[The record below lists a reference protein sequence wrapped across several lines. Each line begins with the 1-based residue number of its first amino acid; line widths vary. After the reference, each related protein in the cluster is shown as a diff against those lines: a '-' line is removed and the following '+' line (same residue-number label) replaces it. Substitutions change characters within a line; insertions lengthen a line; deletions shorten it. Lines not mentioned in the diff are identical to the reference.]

1 MRAKELSCLLVALL
15 TWSARGQTNAA
26 KIHSISLR
34 DCISQALQH
43 NLDVQIVRRDPD
55 IARFKLGAARG
66 TQYDPIFTFGAERRY
81 VDVPANFDLKK
92 VNPYNPYTET
102 EDVFGGGLSG
112 RLTPGLSYRLFASST
127 AVSAFTDFTGLP
139 VPKTGLPVPNRFT
152 NNYEAMLTLNLKQ
165 SLLKDF
171 WIDAGRLAIQVNKK
185 NLKISEQELR
195 LQIMKTVLAV
205 QTAYFDLDYAGRIV
219 QVMQKGLEL
228 AEELLAGDRQRIE
241 IGRLPPLSERQAE
254 SEVETARASLLTAQ
268 DALDTRRDALLNLMS
283 DDLAGSGK
291 EILVPADTL
300 DVRWEKPS
308 LTESLLH
315 AMTLRPDLLL
325 AKLEVEKQ
333 GIVVRYQYNQMFP
346 ALDLEGSYGGLSVE
360 AASQAATFSDLGN
373 RLHPTYTAGVVL
385 KIPLSNTAA
394 RNQYKASK
402 EIKEQTLLNLK
413 KVEQNVYLQVLDVV
427 KSLERHQQRM
437 NATRKARAYAES
449 AFEAEKQKLLDGR
462 STSFLVSEYEN
473 RLIAAQAA
481 EILAMVDYN
490 KAEAQLAFN
499 DGTTLKK
506 NQITLDLR

>member
-55 IARFKLGAARG
+55 IARFKLNAAIG
-66 TQYDPIFTFGAERRY
+66 SHYDPLLTFEAKRLY
-81 VDVPANFDLKK
+81 SDVPGNFDTDK
-92 VNPYNPYTET
+92 VNPHAPYTET
-102 EDVFGGGLSG
+102 ADIFGAGFSG
-112 RLTPGLSYRLFASST
+112 RLTPGLSYQLVASST
-127 AVSAFTDFTGLP
+127 ADSAYTDFSGL
-139 VPKTGLPVPNRFT
+139 LLPNRFT
-152 NNYEAMLTLNLKQ
+152 NNYAAMVTLNLRQ

-171 WIDAGRLAIQVNKK
+171 WIDAGRLSIQVNKK

-205 QTAYFDLDYAGRIV
+205 QTAYFDLDYASRLV
-219 QVMQKGLEL
+219 QVMQNGLAL
-228 AEELLAGDRQRIE
+228 AEELLAGDRQRVE

-254 SEVETARASLLTAQ
+254 SQVETARAGVLAAE
-268 DALDTRRDALLNLMS
+268 DALDAKRDVLLNLIA
-283 DDLAGSGK
+283 DDLAGRGK
-291 EILVPADTL
+291 EIPVPTDTL
-300 DVRWEKPS
+300 AVAWEKPS

-315 AMTLRPDLLL
+315 AMTSRPDLLL

-333 GIVVRYQYNQMFP
+333 GIVLRYHYNQMFP
-346 ALDLEGSYGGLSVE
+346 VLDLEGSYGGLSVE
-360 AASQAATFSDLGN
+360 HASQAATFSDLGN
-373 RLHPTYTAGVVL
+373 QVHPNYTAGVVL

-427 KSLERHQQRM
+427 QSLERHKQRLD
-437 NATRKARAYAES
+437 ATRKARAYAES
-449 AFEAEKQKLLDGR
+449 AFDAEKQKLSDGR
-462 STSFLVSEYEN
+462 STSYLVSEYGN
-473 RLIAAQAA
+473 RLVATQAA
-481 EILAMVDYN
+481 EILALVDYN
-490 KAEAQLAFN
+490 KAVAQLAFN